1 MGKLGKADVFGNL
14 IDTAPKAGTVSKA
27 LTPKAS
33 RATAGRSKGATAPV
47 PDAPGADA
55 RSNDAETISLI
66 LFRRHLVFLDRY
78 AADCRA
84 SGAKRGNTTRTA
96 IVRALVEAL
105 EAGNVDISD
114 RLK

>member
-1 MGKLGKADVFGNL
+1 MNKLGKADIFGKHEMPA
-14 IDTAPKAGTVSKA
+14 TAPKAGTGRKSSA
-27 LTPKAS
+27 PKAS
-33 RATAGRSKGATAPV
+33 RATTAGRSKSASPA

-78 AADCRA
+78 AADCRE
-84 SGAKRGNTTRTA
+84 RGTKATRTA

-105 EAGNVDISD
+105 ESGKVDISD
-114 RLK
+114 ELTK